1 MTRPVVSRLF
11 VVNFHAAFAL
21 LTDTEH
27 ADDEEHVFDDVLE
40 KCNRAAEA
48 WLDALASMPDGIEIS
63 RKCSVFAIVL
73 CLLLGQISVV

>member
-27 ADDEEHVFDDVLE
+27 TDDEEHVFDDVLE

-48 WLDALASMPDGIEIS
+48 WLDALASMPDGIEMS
-63 RKCSVFAIVL
+63 RIFNIFTIVL
-73 CLLLGQISVV
+73 WLLLG